1 MNSNN
6 NKQPVEVKENNK
18 DNSISNIIC
27 NCGGEQFESNL
38 KTHAELGNQ
47 LDLFFFDEKS
57 PGSAFFLPAGAILYN
72 NLLSYF
78 RNQYITRGYQEVIT
92 PNIFDKSLWEISGH
106 WDKYKEN
113 MFIIEKHH
121 PDDNVQLSMKP
132 MNCPSHC
139 VMFKYVKPSY
149 KNLPIRLADF
159 GVLHRNEFHGAL
171 RGLTRVRKFSQDDAH
186 IFCSMDQIEDEIKG
200 VIDFVKQVY
209 KIFNFKFSVGLST
222 RPEKYIG
229 SLDNWNVAEEI
240 LSRLIKTFEES
251 HINPGDGAF
260 YGPKLD
266 FTVTDTLERKHQL
279 GTIQLDFNLPERFN
293 LTYQDSQSALV
304 RPVIIHR
311 AILGSVERFI
321 ALLLENSQ
329 GDIPYFVSPRQV
341 CICPVSVKPDLVE
354 YCDKVRNR
362 IILAGAGKYVNVDLS
377 SETLQKKILNAEKLH
392 WNYIIVLG
400 KKELEANTVN
410 VRGMGEKSQDY
421 LIKVLLDEN
430 QK

>member
-1 MNSNN
+1 MNTNN
-6 NKQPVEVKENNK
+6 NKQQIEVNENT
-18 DNSISNIIC
+18 SCS
-27 NCGGEQFESNL
+27 CGQDQSESNL

-78 RNQYITRGYQEVIT
+78 RSEYMARGYQEVLT
-92 PNIFDKSLWEISGH
+92 PNIFDKSLWETSGH

-121 PDDNVQLSMKP
+121 PDDVSQFSIKP

-139 VMFKYVKPSY
+139 LMFKHVNPSY
-149 KNLPIRLADF
+149 RQLPMRLADF

-200 VIDFVKQVY
+200 VIDFIKQVY

-229 SLDNWNVAEEI
+229 SIDNWNKAEEI
-240 LSRLIKTFEES
+240 LSRLITTFDES
-251 HINPGDGAF
+251 NINPGDGAF

-266 FTVTDTLERKHQL
+266 FTVTDTLGRKHQL

-293 LTYQDSQSALV
+293 LTYQDDQGALV

-321 ALLLENSQ
+321 ALLLENGQ
-329 GDIPYFVSPRQV
+329 GDIPYFVSPRQI
-341 CICPVSVKPDLVE
+341 CIIPVSVKPDLVE
-354 YCDKVRNR
+354 YCDKVKTLINTSN
-362 IILAGAGKYVNVDLS
+362 AGKYVNVDLS
-377 SETLQKKILNAEKLH
+377 SETLQKKILNAEMLH
-392 WNYIIVLG
+392 YNYIIVLG
-400 KKELEANTVN
+400 KKELGASTVN
-410 VRGMGEKSQDY
+410 IRGIGEKSQEY
-421 LIKVLLDEN
+421 LIKMLLDEN
-430 QK
+430 KK